1 MRVPIAFLL
10 AAFSLS
16 AASAA
21 HADDWTAARLR
32 GTVLEL
38 VNGAWQPVH
47 RNDVVPDET
56 VIRTV
61 ANGYVDFTRGAETVS
76 MNPDTQIRILDKG
89 GAKPF
94 TTVEQAF
101 GTVAVEA
108 EVENVQHF
116 AVQTP
121 YLAAVVKGT
130 RFTVTAD
137 GKGASVSVQRGH
149 VEVDDKANKT
159 HVTISI
165 GQSARTGADTSNKLQ
180 VSGEGELP
188 VVLSANG
195 LPESVNDLQGTA
207 ADLEAAAKA
216 AEELAKELKT
226 PEAKAA
232 ADAAKKAA
240 DDAKKAADNAA
251 KQAKDD
257 AKKADDAAK
266 KAQQDADKAAKDAA
280 KADDKAAKDS
290 GKDKGG
296 KGSGDTAATSP
307 PPPAD
312 PKGKDD
318 NGKGDNG
325 KGKGK
330 G

>member
-1 MRVPIAFLL
+1 MRSPKRIFL
-10 AAFSLS
+10 AAMILG
-16 AASAA
+16 AGVAAA
-21 HADDWTAARLR
+21 HADDWNAVRLR

-47 RNDVVPDET
+47 RNGVVPDET
-56 VIRTV
+56 VIRTL

-76 MNPDTQIRILDKG
+76 MSPDTQIRILDKG

-94 TTVEQAF
+94 TTVEQSF

-108 EVENVQHF
+108 EVKNVQHF

-149 VEVDDKANKT
+149 VEVDGKANKT

-165 GQSARTGADTSNKLQ
+165 GQSARTGSSTGGNLV
-180 VSGEGELP
+180 VSGNGELP

-195 LPESVNDLQGTA
+195 LPVSGADLQATA
-207 ADLEAAAKA
+207 AELAAAAKA

-240 DDAKKAADNAA
+240 DAAKKAADNAA
-251 KQAKDD
+251 KQARDD

-266 KAQQDADKAAKDAA
+266 KAQQQADKAAKD
-280 KADDKAAKDS
+280 
-290 GKDKGG
+290 GG
-296 KGSGDTAATSP
+296 KP
-307 PPPAD
+307 PPP
-312 PKGKDD
+312 PKPAPPPPPPKPKDD
-318 NGKGDNG
+318 GK
-325 KGKGK
+325 KGKG
-330 G
+330 